1 VIPDA
6 LRALWDEPRAQNAP
20 ERVWRDWLLVGVVV
34 FAAVIEG
41 TLRPYVA
48 WRPLAIAMA
57 LVLVWPLLWRRTHPL
72 ATVAIVFGT
81 VNAELIAS
89 LVADVG
95 PLGLYTSAYILV
107 LAYSLLRWG
116 SGREIILGLPLILVT
131 YALGIAVD
139 YTGVGDA
146 IAAAVFGLFPA
157 VLGALVRYQSG
168 YRRNEREQVR
178 LRERQQLARELHDTV
193 AHHVSAIAVR
203 AQAGRVVGAAE
214 PEAALD
220 SLRLIEAE
228 ASRALTEMRLMVGA
242 LRDGEQAELTPLH
255 GVADISKLAFTDGAS
270 PQVSVQ
276 LRGAL
281 DNLGPSVEAALYRL
295 AQESITNAVR
305 HAKHATRIDVF
316 VDGDEQ
322 KVHLTVAD
330 DGDILQP
337 AQTWSGY
344 GLVGMSERA
353 ALLGGTLQAGPRSHG
368 GWEVNAVL
376 PKSGS
381 ST

>member
-1 VIPDA
+1 
-6 LRALWDEPRAQNAP
+6 
-20 ERVWRDWLLVGVVV
+20 
-34 FAAVIEG
+34 
-41 TLRPYVA
+41 
-48 WRPLAIAMA
+48 M
-57 LVLVWPLLWRRTHPL
+57 
-72 ATVAIVFGT
+72 
-81 VNAELIAS
+81 
-89 LVADVG
+89 
-95 PLGLYTSAYILV
+95 
-107 LAYSLLRWG
+107 
-116 SGREIILGLPLILVT
+116 LVT
-131 YALGIAVD
+131 YALGIAAD

-146 IAAAVFGLFPA
+146 IGAAVFALFPA
-157 VLGALVRYQSG
+157 VLGALVRYQSS

-178 LRERQQLARELHDTV
+178 LREREQLARELHDTV

-242 LRDGEQAELTPLH
+242 LRDGEQAELAPLH
-255 GVADISKLAFTDGAS
+255 GVADISKLAFADGAS

-276 LRGAL
+276 LTGAL
-281 DNLGPSVEAALYRL
+281 DDLGPSVEAALYRL

-305 HAKHATRIDVF
+305 HAKHATRIDVI
-316 VDGDEQ
+316 VDGDVQ
-322 KVHLTVAD
+322 QVQLTVVD
-330 DGDILQP
+330 DGDALQP

-353 ALLGGTLQAGPRSHG
+353 ALLGGNLQAGPRPHG

-376 PKSGS
+376 PKGGS
-381 ST
+381 RT